1 MAGEDMTFEDLKEV
15 CEGYICRKTDP
26 FVSAHLPPGNFNHV
40 TFPMTEMKSSD
51 NAASHF
57 LELHDYKED
66 INFAD
71 LSHAYKAAMDRN
83 DLQMLPA
90 PFGLKEKV
98 GGDTMAKMG
107 QMVLH
112 RLRPKNTDARAPGP
126 GAIRKVEWEPL
137 AKKWLQDQQVVLHTD
152 SAKSYKVKLP
162 GVLHDS
168 VIHCKKKI
176 KVGGKWVW
184 KAPTYVRSVTHKN
197 PATKKIMK
205 VKSGT
210 QVIDWAWRFMKER
223 IHINQNAKV
232 GSGAL
237 RAMLRSAQYQYWM
250 RECDLWAT
258 KAAEEAQRCQAED
271 AQA

>member
-1 MAGEDMTFEDLKEV
+1 
-15 CEGYICRKTDP
+15 
-26 FVSAHLPPGNFNHV
+26 
-40 TFPMTEMKSSD
+40 MTEMKSSD

-57 LELHDYKED
+57 LELLDYKED
-66 INFAD
+66 ISFAD

-90 PFGLKEKV
+90 PFGLKE
-98 GGDTMAKMG
+98 
-107 QMVLH
+107 
-112 RLRPKNTDARAPGP
+112 
-126 GAIRKVEWEPL
+126 KVEWEPL

-210 QVIDWAWRFMKER
+210 QVIDRAWRFMKER

-250 RECDLWAT
+250 RECDLWVASG
-258 KAAEEAQRCQAED
+258 ELCQWSMKKSIKST
-271 AQA
+271 Q

>member
-1 MAGEDMTFEDLKEV
+1 MTFEDLKEV

-98 GGDTMAKMG
+98 GGDTML
-107 QMVLH
+107 QMVITQGQDGPNGPSSPSSQEH
-112 RLRPKNTDARAPGP
+112 RRKSPRSRRDPDGGMGAVGQEVAPGP
-126 GAIRKVEWEPL
+126 AGRAAHRFSQE
-137 AKKWLQDQQVVLHTD
+137 LQGQA
-152 SAKSYKVKLP
+152 SR
-162 GVLHDS
+162 
-168 VIHCKKKI
+168 
-176 KVGGKWVW
+176 
-184 KAPTYVRSVTHKN
+184 RS
-197 PATKKIMK
+197 P
-205 VKSGT
+205 
-210 QVIDWAWRFMKER
+210 
-223 IHINQNAKV
+223 
-232 GSGAL
+232 
-237 RAMLRSAQYQYWM
+237 
-250 RECDLWAT
+250 
-258 KAAEEAQRCQAED
+258 
-271 AQA
+271 